1 MSVISAR
8 VDRSSPRIVAS
19 PANRSLYCPFIE
31 PSNRAAS
38 RCVTNYVMKSLMLLT
53 LAAATAA
60 PSAPPASQAEI
71 VNSGSTN
78 TLGYVLPVARSGALV
93 VEMQGGAPP
102 RNATIARAVA
112 DRFFA
117 ALAAAEPIAPLP
129 TAHCMHSASFGYTL
143 RIKYRGATTPDLTC
157 PEGDR
162 EKELAALALEIAG
175 DALAPNAS
183 LRKHPSPPPQSPSP
197 SPSP

>member
-1 MSVISAR
+1 MMGSV
-8 VDRSSPRIVAS
+8 
-19 PANRSLYCPFIE
+19 LL
-31 PSNRAAS
+31 
-38 RCVTNYVMKSLMLLT
+38 LM
-53 LAAATAA
+53 LAAATAS
-60 PSAPPASQAEI
+60 PSATPGTQAEI
-71 VNSGSTN
+71 INSGSTN
-78 TLGYVLPVARSGALV
+78 TLGYVLHVARSGALV

-117 ALAAAEPIAPLP
+117 ALAAAEPIASLA

-157 PEGDR
+157 PDGDR

-197 SPSP
+197 SPSPSP